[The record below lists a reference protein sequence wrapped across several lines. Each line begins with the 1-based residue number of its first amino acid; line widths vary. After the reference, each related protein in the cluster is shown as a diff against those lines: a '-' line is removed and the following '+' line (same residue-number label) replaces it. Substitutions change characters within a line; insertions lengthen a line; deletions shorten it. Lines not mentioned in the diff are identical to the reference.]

1 MKILLLIFTTLLI
14 CSASELND
22 TINCINNYVAATFK
36 DKMVLHA
43 TFRIL
48 DYLQSSKKL
57 FQTQ

>member
-22 TINCINNYVAATFK
+22 TINCINNYVATFK

-48 DYLQSSKKL
+48 DYLQSSKKH